1 MKNHFDNFKNR
12 VKILYTNRQGEILMN
27 SRKKAQKAG
36 ILLIV
41 LFIIS
46 GVLLMYTG
54 NDATIL
60 AVEKKD
66 GILTAEQV
74 KLAFDS
80 VGGRMINEAVQEG
93 QMVYRGDVIMQLDP
107 TDTDLSIEKLKTQI
121 AQIDAQIKSTAGN
134 MNVNLFRVDNDEQQ
148 TFRQIDAQ
156 RAVLNSAEA
165 TLKNA
170 EIDYNRKLILVND
183 GAIAKSQ
190 LDDAIMALNV
200 AKANVQNQQQL
211 LERLLAGSVDNGV
224 TNSLNLP
231 TIEQERAAAQNVE
244 NDIAALNQSKKAL
257 EIQLQ
262 ELEIAKSRLTLYA
275 PEDGKIIS
283 VLSKQGEMISPNVPV
298 VLLETRRIYYDI
310 YVSEDQA
317 VKLHEGDE
325 IICRTIADNKKVS
338 GTIRLLT
345 QAPGF
350 ADLKQSREKGQ
361 ADLSSFQVRIYI
373 SPESEVLA
381 GQTVRVDFD

>member
-1 MKNHFDNFKNR
+1 
-12 VKILYTNRQGEILMN
+12 MN

-36 ILLIV
+36 LLLIV
-41 LFIIS
+41 LFVVS
-46 GVLLMYTG
+46 GILLMYTG

-93 QMVYRGDVIMQLDP
+93 QIVRAGDVIMQIDS
-107 TDTDLSIEKLKTQI
+107 TDTDLSIEKLKSQI
-121 AQIDAQIKSTAGN
+121 AQLDAQIKSTSGS
-134 MNVNLFRVDNDEQQ
+134 MNVDLFRVHNDEQQ
-148 TFRQIDAQ
+148 SFRQIDAQ
-156 RAVLNSAEA
+156 RAVVNSAEA
-165 TLKNA
+165 TLRNA
-170 EIDYNRKLILVND
+170 EIDYNRKLTLVNS

-190 LDDAIMALNV
+190 LDDATMALNV
-200 AKANVQNQQQL
+200 ARANVQNQRQL
-211 LERLLAGSVDNGV
+211 LERLLAGGVDTGV

-231 TIEQERAAAQNVE
+231 TIAQERAAAQNME
-244 NDIAALNQSKKAL
+244 NDIAALTESKKAL

-262 ELEIAKSRLTLYA
+262 ELELAKSRLTLYA

-310 YVSEDQA
+310 YVSENQA
-317 VKLHEGDE
+317 VKLREGDE
-325 IICRTIADNKKVS
+325 ITCRTIADNKKVS

-373 SPESEVLA
+373 APDSDVLA